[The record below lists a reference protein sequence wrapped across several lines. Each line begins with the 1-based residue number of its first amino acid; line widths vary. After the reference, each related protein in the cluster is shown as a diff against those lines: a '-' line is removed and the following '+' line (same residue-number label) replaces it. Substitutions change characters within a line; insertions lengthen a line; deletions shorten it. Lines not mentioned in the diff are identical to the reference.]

1 MSAGWW
7 PCAQVLT
14 RSDTG
19 DMAVRYA
26 SETVP
31 DVWASSDF
39 AKEEFSDHLD
49 IARKAVSPYC
59 CAHPLLTCSKAVCSM
74 QLLTRHPWA

>member
-1 MSAGWW
+1 MCLCM
-7 PCAQVLT
+7 CAQVLT

-26 SETVP
+26 SEVVP
-31 DVWASSDF
+31 AVWASSAF

-49 IARKAVSPYC
+49 IVRKAVG
-59 CAHPLLTCSKAVCSM
+59 L
-74 QLLTRHPWA
+74 

>member
-1 MSAGWW
+1 M
-7 PCAQVLT
+7 LT

-26 SETVP
+26 SETIP
-31 DVWASSDF
+31 AVWASTAF

-49 IARKAVSPYC
+49 IARKAVRC
-59 CAHPLLTCSKAVCSM
+59 
-74 QLLTRHPWA
+74 WAAR